1 MTGSVENK
9 KIKSSVSS
17 RSFLNSGSG
26 NGKQRKMRFS
36 GSGLI
41 DKGRNASMDEFGSEM
56 KYAHDLIK
64 SSDDADSVSNESI

>member
-1 MTGSVENK
+1 
-9 KIKSSVSS
+9 
-17 RSFLNSGSG
+17 
-26 NGKQRKMRFS
+26 MRFF